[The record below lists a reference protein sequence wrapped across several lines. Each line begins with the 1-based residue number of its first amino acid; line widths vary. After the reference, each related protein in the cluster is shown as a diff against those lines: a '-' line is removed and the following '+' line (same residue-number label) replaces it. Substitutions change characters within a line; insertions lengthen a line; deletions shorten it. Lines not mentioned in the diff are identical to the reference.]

1 MPHNPKDAGTGSNCC
16 FFPAPPGGCRRRCA
30 LHSHELPAS
39 GELQLLITGLHV
51 VGVTTK
57 PTIFASAMAK
67 GDPYDG
73 HMRDLAELGGS
84 TETAIFTVTTD
95 DVRG

>member
-1 MPHNPKDAGTGSNCC
+1 M
-16 FFPAPPGGCRRRCA
+16 PAPAATAASFRLRRVGAACA
-30 LHSHELPAS
+30 VHSHEMPAS

-67 GDPYDG
+67 GDRYDG

>member
-1 MPHNPKDAGTGSNCC
+1 M
-16 FFPAPPGGCRRRCA
+16 RCA
-30 LHSHELPAS
+30 LARAARQRRAPVAHHR
-39 GELQLLITGLHV
+39 LHV

-67 GDPYDG
+67 GDRYDG
-73 HMRDLAELGGS
+73 QMRDLAELGGS
-84 TETAIFTVTTD
+84 TDTAIFTVTTD